1 MADYEA
7 MHVIEALRSG
17 VPSRAVGAYFSEA
30 RPAMLNRIRSR
41 MEAAEAS
48 GQADGM
54 IFRGSYGE
62 GKTHMLNTVFSMA
75 AEQNM
80 IVSYVS
86 LGKETPM
93 DKLHLLYARIIANT
107 YLPGKKQPG
116 FRSILE
122 EMTPGSGTA
131 GELVAYA
138 AAGLET
144 NKIYYLLKAMWGT
157 QDEEEKT
164 QFLGDLEG
172 DFVSNAQVKKVFR
185 RVTGKPAQFNQNFT
199 KTKHCMDYFAFMST
213 LFRRTGYAG
222 WVILF
227 DEAELI
233 GRLGKKAR
241 AKSYAGMQ
249 AFLEPSSRLEG
260 VFSLFAFSTSFSED
274 VIDKKHEFEN
284 VEAIFAEDP
293 VSLKAAKNTLNAIL
307 NAPEL
312 AVLTKEETL
321 RVMASIQEFHGKAYG
336 WQPKLSP
343 ETIYAGTEGGG
354 YLLRTR
360 IRAAIELLDQLYL
373 YGEAGKIR
381 ITEVGAGMASTSVI
395 SIPTAFLPSQ
405 NHPSPHSN
413 SSYCRV

>member
-41 MEAAEAS
+41 MEAAEAT

-249 AFLEPSSRLEG
+249 AFLQPSSRLEG

-381 ITEVGAGMASTSVI
+381 ITEVGRESFEEDD
-395 SIPTAFLPSQ
+395 IPELPDDIDRYA
-405 NHPSPHSN
+405 P
-413 SSYCRV
+413 

>member
-1 MADYEA
+1 MADFHA

-30 RPAMLNRIRSR
+30 RPAMIRKIR
-41 MEAAEAS
+41 EKMEAV
-48 GQADGM
+48 QAGGRSESM

-62 GKTHMLNTVFSMA
+62 GKTHMLNTVFSIASEEKMV
-75 AEQNM
+75 
-80 IVSYVS
+80 VSYVS

-93 DKLHLLYARIIANT
+93 DKQHLLYQRIIANT
-107 YLPGKKQPG
+107 YLPGKEQPG

-131 GELVAYA
+131 GELMAYA
-138 AAGLET
+138 ATGLET
-144 NKIYYLLKAMWGT
+144 NRLYYLLRAMWGT
-157 QDEEEKT
+157 QDEEEKEL
-164 QFLGDLEG
+164 FLGDLEG
-172 DFVSNAQVKKVFR
+172 DFVSNAAIKKTFR
-185 RVTGKPAQFNQNFT
+185 RISGKPAQFNQNFT

-213 LFRRTGYAG
+213 LFRKVGYSG

-241 AKSYAGMQ
+241 AKSYRGMQ
-249 AFLEPSSRLEG
+249 QFLQPLGLMES
-260 VFSLFAFSTSFSED
+260 VFSLFAFSTSFTED

-284 VEAIFAEDP
+284 AEEIFGEDAGA
-293 VSLKAAKNTLNAIL
+293 LKAVKATLNAVI

-312 AVLTKEETL
+312 ASLTREEIL
-321 RVMASIQEFHGKAYG
+321 RVFESIQDFHGRAYD
-336 WQPKLSP
+336 WQPRLDP
-343 ETIYAGTEGGG
+343 EAIYTSTEGGG

-360 IRAAIELLDQLYL
+360 IRAAIELLDQLYQ

-381 ITEVGAGMASTSVI
+381 ITELGRESFEEDET
-395 SIPTAFLPSQ
+395 PELPEDE
-405 NHPSPHSN
+405 
-413 SSYCRV
+413 